1 MVSEDAGLWE
11 VREVVEY
18 EEFVECRGWLRR
30 VVVDEEYVEEC
41 ERVEVGEVRESVR
54 EFLNRIEYTTH
65 VGAR

>member
-30 VVVDEEYVEEC
+30 VVVDEGYVEEC
-41 ERVEVGEVRESVR
+41 
-54 EFLNRIEYTTH
+54 
-65 VGAR
+65 